1 MTYRL
6 DFGDDLWLQLL
17 WINESQNQECTKT
30 NNGLYGFAGCE
41 QMKDLAI
48 SSSE

>member
-1 MTYRL
+1 MPYRL

-17 WINESQNQECTKT
+17 WINESQNQACTKT
-30 NNGLYGFAGCE
+30 NGLYVFAGCE